1 MGFFKSLAYIAGGA
15 ALAPFTGGT
24 SLVVGIAAGAAA
36 GVAAKKA
43 TEYVSDRIEDGK
55 NHARAEGLRAGER
68 AAQSKYEKKLSDLT
82 GRLRNYHDLDKTI
95 IGLYAVGLAV
105 ANADGHICAEER
117 AEIDGFVAGCA
128 AGSLPKHV
136 KDTINKLTQS
146 PPSLKKATQFAIDAN
161 LARRDIQDVIDV
173 VAMADG
179 IVCEHEKAFIA
190 NWKKL
195 AAELA
200 IA

>member
-36 GVAAKKA
+36 KMA
-43 TEYVSDRIEDGK
+43 TEYVTDKIEDGK
-55 NHARAEGLRAGER
+55 NQAHAEGLRAGER

-82 GRLRNYHDLDKTI
+82 DRLRNYHDLDKTI
-95 IGLYAVGLAV
+95 IGLYAIGLAV
-105 ANADGHICAEER
+105 ANADGHICAKER

-146 PPSLKKATQFAIDAN
+146 PPSLEKAVQFANDAN

-179 IVCEHEKAFIA
+179 IVCEQENSFIA

>member
-24 SLVVGIAAGAAA
+24 SLVVGVAA

-43 TEYVSDRIEDGK
+43 TEYVSDKIEDGK
-55 NHARAEGLRAGER
+55 NQARAEGLRAGER

-82 GRLRNYHDLDKTI
+82 DRLRNYHDLDNTI
-95 IGLYAVGLAV
+95 IGLYAIGLAV

-117 AEIDGFVAGCA
+117 AEINGFVAGCA

-146 PPSLKKATQFAIDAN
+146 PPSLEKAVQFANDAN
-161 LARRDIQDVIDV
+161 LAKRDIQDVIDV

>member
-24 SLVVGIAAGAAA
+24 SLVVGVAA

-43 TEYVSDRIEDGK
+43 TEYVSDKIEDGK
-55 NHARAEGLRAGER
+55 NQARAEGLRAGER
-68 AAQSKYEKKLSDLT
+68 AAQSKYEKKLSALT
-82 GRLRNYHDLDKTI
+82 DRLRNYHDLDNTI
-95 IGLYAVGLAV
+95 IGLYAIGLAV

-136 KDTINKLTQS
+136 KDTINKLIQS
-146 PPSLKKATQFAIDAN
+146 PPSLEKAVQFANDAN
-161 LARRDIQDVIDV
+161 LAKRDIQDVIDV